1 MSAGATGHPL
11 GWNAAPAHW
20 IAGAWEPVSE
30 PRAQIADPT
39 HVVRS
44 ANPAHPSET
53 VWMGLCDPEAAD
65 RAVAA
70 ARGAWR
76 AWRDAGLEARKSV
89 LLAWQSVTQGNLERI
104 ARCITREMGKTLA
117 ESRLEA
123 KALGEK
129 VAVTLDPV
137 SQSRVHG
144 YEIPIAPTR
153 RGVCAFRPHGVMAVI
168 APFNFPAHLANG
180 HFVPALLAGNTV
192 VLKPSERAPAVGQ
205 LLAELSAEAG
215 FPPGVFNV
223 VQGGAAT
230 AARLVAHADVDG
242 ILFTGSWPVG
252 RRILEA
258 NIDRPGRIIALEMGG
273 SNAAVVCE
281 DCDLR
286 QAVIECARAS
296 FATTGQRCTCTRRI
310 VVHASVADR
319 FVAALGR
326 AASTLVIG
334 PGDAEEPVFMGPL
347 VTESAMETALQFQRD
362 RARAGGRVVL
372 QSTRL
377 DREGWFVTPGIIE
390 LDRFSRDTDAEVF
403 APIVQVAVADSDED
417 LVEQANATAF
427 GLAASVFT
435 GDRARWMRI
444 ARDLRAGC
452 INWNTGTAGAS
463 SKLPFGGLGLSGNH
477 RPAAAFSVDYC
488 AYPVA
493 HMEEAGTAA
502 AVPEGMLWRDSWL
515 S

>member
-1 MSAGATGHPL
+1 MSAVPRDPAREGAT
-11 GWNAAPAHW
+11 APAHW
-20 IAGAWEPVSE
+20 IGGAWEPVSE
-30 PRAQIADPT
+30 PRAQLADPS

-70 ARGAWR
+70 ARAAWR
-76 AWRDAGLEARKSV
+76 AWRDAGFEARKAT
-89 LLAWQSVTQGNLERI
+89 LLAWQSVTQRHVERI

-129 VAVTLDPV
+129 VAVTLDPL
-137 SQSRVHG
+137 SQSRVSG
-144 YEIPIAPTR
+144 YEVPISQTR

-180 HFVPALLAGNTV
+180 HIVPALLAGNAV
-192 VLKPSERAPAVGQ
+192 VLKPSERTPAVGQ

-223 VQGGAAT
+223 VQGGAPT
-230 AARLVAHADVDG
+230 AARLVAHPDVDG

-258 NIDRPGRIIALEMGG
+258 SIDRPGRIVALEMGG
-273 SNAAVVCE
+273 SNAAIVCA

-310 VVHASVADR
+310 VVQSSMADR
-319 FVAALGR
+319 FMAALGR
-326 AASTLVIG
+326 AASTLVVG
-334 PGDAEEPVFMGPL
+334 PGDAAEPVFMGPI
-347 VTESAMETALQFQRD
+347 VSEGAMHAALQFQRD

-372 QSTRL
+372 PSARL

-390 LDRFSRDTDAEVF
+390 VDRFSRETDHEVF
-403 APIVQVAVADSDED
+403 APIVQVAVADSDSD
-417 LVEQANATAF
+417 LVEQANATDF

-435 GDRARWMRI
+435 QDRSRWVRMS
-444 ARDLRAGC
+444 RDLRAGC

-493 HMEEAGTAA
+493 HMEESGTAA
-502 AVPEGMLWRDSWL
+502 PVPEGMLWKDSWTA
-515 S
+515 

>member
-1 MSAGATGHPL
+1 MSVRAPDPSQGCSS
-11 GWNAAPAHW
+11 APAHW
-20 IAGAWEPVSE
+20 IGGAWEPVSE
-30 PRAQIADPT
+30 PRAQLADPV

-44 ANPAHPSET
+44 ANPARPSET

-65 RAVAA
+65 RAVVA
-70 ARGAWR
+70 ARGAFR
-76 AWRDAGLEARKSV
+76 AWRDAGFEARKSV
-89 LLAWQSVTQGNLERI
+89 LLAWQSVTQRNIERM
-104 ARCITREMGKTLA
+104 AHCITREMGKTLA

-123 KALGEK
+123 KALVEK

-137 SQSRVHG
+137 SQSRVGG
-144 YEIPIAPTR
+144 YEVPISDTR
-153 RGVCAFRPHGVMAVI
+153 QGVCRFRPHGVMGVI

-180 HFVPALLAGNTV
+180 HFVPALLAGNSV
-192 VLKPSERAPAVGQ
+192 VLKPSERTPAVGQ
-205 LLAELSAEAG
+205 LLAELSSEAG

-252 RRILEA
+252 RRILHA
-258 NIDRPGRIIALEMGG
+258 NIDRPGRIVALEMGG
-273 SNAAVVCE
+273 SNATIVCG

-286 QAVIECARAS
+286 QAVIECVRAS

-310 VVHASVADR
+310 VVHSSVADR
-319 FVAALGR
+319 FIAALGR

-334 PGDAEEPVFMGPL
+334 PGDAAEPVFMGPL
-347 VTESAMETALQFQRD
+347 VAETAIDAALQFQQD
-362 RARAGGRVVL
+362 RARGGARVVL
-372 QSTRL
+372 QSVRI
-377 DREGWFVTPGIIE
+377 DREGWFVTPGVIE
-390 LDRFSRDTDAEVF
+390 VDRFTRETDHEVF
-403 APIVQVAVADSDED
+403 APIVQVAVASSDDD
-417 LVEQANATAF
+417 LVEQANATDF

-435 GDRARWMRI
+435 QDRDRWMRI

-452 INWNTGTAGAS
+452 INWNVGTAGAS

-493 HMEEAGTAA
+493 HIEERGTAA
-502 AVPEGMLWRDSWL
+502 ALPEGMLFKDSWIA
-515 S
+515 

>member
-1 MSAGATGHPL
+1 MSAGANDRLAGCMP
-11 GWNAAPAHW
+11 APAHW

-53 VWMGLCDPEAAD
+53 VWMGLCEPEAAD
-65 RAVAA
+65 RAVTA

-76 AWRDAGLEARKSV
+76 AWRDAGLEARKAV
-89 LLAWQSVTQGNLERI
+89 MLAWQSVTQRNVERI
-104 ARCITREMGKTLA
+104 ARCITREMGKTIA

-129 VAVTLDPV
+129 VAVTLDPI
-137 SQSRVHG
+137 SQSRVGG
-144 YEIPIAPTR
+144 YEIPISDTR

-192 VLKPSERAPAVGQ
+192 VLKPSERTPAVGQ

-252 RRILEA
+252 RRILQA
-258 NIDRPGRIIALEMGG
+258 NIDRPGRIVALEMGG
-273 SNAAVVCE
+273 SNASIVCG

-310 VVHASVADR
+310 VVHASIADR

-334 PGDAEEPVFMGPL
+334 SGDAAEPVFMGPL
-347 VTESAMETALQFQRD
+347 VTESAMEAALQFQRD

-372 QSTRL
+372 QSARL

-390 LDRFSRDTDAEVF
+390 VDRFTRETDAEVF
-403 APIVQVAVADSDED
+403 APIVQVAVADRDED
-417 LVEQANATAF
+417 LVEQANATEF

-435 GDRARWMRI
+435 QDRARWERI
-444 ARDLRAGC
+444 ARDVRAGC
-452 INWNTGTAGAS
+452 INWNMGTAGAS

-493 HMEEAGTAA
+493 HMEERGTAA
-502 AVPEGMLWRDSWL
+502 AVPEGMLWKDSWL

>member
-1 MSAGATGHPL
+1 MIGEAAVAEGGCAHP
-11 GWNAAPAHW
+11 PAHW
-20 IAGAWEPVSE
+20 IGGSWEPVSE
-30 PRAQIADPT
+30 PRAQLADPA

-44 ANPAHPSET
+44 ANPAHPSDT
-53 VWMGLCDPEAAD
+53 VWIGLCDPDAAD

-70 ARGAWR
+70 ARAAFR
-76 AWRDAGLEARKSV
+76 TWRDLGFEARRDV
-89 LLAWQSVTQGNLERI
+89 LLAWQAVTQRHVERI

-129 VAVTLDPV
+129 VAVTLDPI
-137 SQSRVHG
+137 SQARVRS
-144 YEIPIAPTR
+144 YEVPIAQTR
-153 RGVCAFRPHGVMAVI
+153 LGVCSFRPHGVMAVI

-192 VLKPSERAPAVGQ
+192 VLKPSERTPAVGQ

-230 AARLVAHADVDG
+230 ATRLVAHPDVDG

-252 RRILEA
+252 RRILQA
-258 NIDRPGRIIALEMGG
+258 NLDRPGRIVALEMGG
-273 SNAAVVCE
+273 SNATVVCG

-310 VVHASVADR
+310 IVHSSIADK
-319 FVAALGR
+319 FIAALGR

-334 PGDAEEPVFMGPL
+334 PGDAAEPVFMGPL
-347 VTESAMETALQFQRD
+347 VSEAALHAAMQFQRE
-362 RARAGGRVVL
+362 RAKVGARVVL
-372 QSTRL
+372 QSARL
-377 DREGWFVTPGIIE
+377 DREGWFVTPGIME
-390 LDRFSRDTDAEVF
+390 VGRFTRESDQEVF
-403 APIVQVAVADSDED
+403 APIVQVAVADSDDD
-417 LVEQANATAF
+417 LVAQANATEF

-435 GDRARWMRI
+435 QDHSRWARI
-444 ARDLRAGC
+444 ARELRAGC
-452 INWNTGTAGAS
+452 INWNVGTAGAS

-493 HMEEAGTAA
+493 HLEERGRGVV
-502 AVPEGMLWRDSWL
+502 VPDGMLWKDAWL
-515 S
+515 A

>member
-1 MSAGATGHPL
+1 MSAAVPDPAEGCSV
-11 GWNAAPAHW
+11 APAHW
-20 IAGAWEPVSE
+20 IGGAWEPVGE
-30 PRAQIADPT
+30 ARAQLSDPA

-53 VWMGLCDPEAAD
+53 VWMGQCDPEAAD

-76 AWRDAGLEARKSV
+76 AWRDAGFEARKAV
-89 LLAWQSVTQGNLERI
+89 LLAWQSVTQRNLERI

-137 SQSRVHG
+137 SQGRVSG
-144 YEIPIAPTR
+144 YEVPIAQTR
-153 RGVCAFRPHGVMAVI
+153 RGICAFRPHGVMAVI

-205 LLAELSAEAG
+205 LLAELSLEAG
-215 FPPGVFNV
+215 FPAGVLNV

-230 AARLVAHADVDG
+230 AARLVSHADVDG

-258 NIDRPGRIIALEMGG
+258 NLDRPGRIVALEMGG
-273 SNAAVVCE
+273 SNAAVVCG

-326 AASTLVIG
+326 AASTLVVG
-334 PGDAEEPVFMGPL
+334 PGDAAEPVFMGPL
-347 VTESAMETALQFQRD
+347 VSEPAMNAALHFQRE
-362 RARAGGRVVL
+362 RARAGARIVL
-372 QSTRL
+372 QSARL
-377 DREGWFVTPGIIE
+377 DREGWFVTPGIVE
-390 LDRFSRDTDAEVF
+390 VDRFSRGTDAEVF
-403 APIVQVAVADSDED
+403 APIVQVSVAESDED
-417 LVEQANATAF
+417 LAEQANATDF

-435 GDRARWMRI
+435 QDRARWMRI
-444 ARDLRAGC
+444 SREIRAGC
-452 INWNTGTAGAS
+452 INWNMGTAGAS

-493 HMEEAGTAA
+493 HMEESGTAA
-502 AVPEGMLWRDSWL
+502 AVPEGMLWKDAWL

>member
-1 MSAGATGHPL
+1 MIGGGQDPSSGCST
-11 GWNAAPAHW
+11 APAHW
-20 IAGAWEPVSE
+20 IGGAWEPAGE
-30 PRAQIADPT
+30 ARAQLSDPG

-53 VWMGLCDPEAAD
+53 VWMGQCDPEAAD

-70 ARGAWR
+70 ARAAWR
-76 AWRDAGLEARKSV
+76 GWRDAGFEARKTA
-89 LLAWQSVTQGNLERI
+89 LLAWQSVTQRHMERI

-129 VAVTLDPV
+129 VNVTLDPISQGRV
-137 SQSRVHG
+137 SG
-144 YEIPIAPTR
+144 YEVPIAESR
-153 RGVCAFRPHGVMAVI
+153 RGVCAFRPHGVMAVLG
-168 APFNFPAHLANG
+168 PFNFPAHLANG
-180 HFVPALLAGNTV
+180 HIVPALLAGNTV
-192 VLKPSERAPAVGQ
+192 VLKPSERTPAVGQ

-215 FPPGVFNV
+215 FPPGVLNV

-230 AARLVAHADVDG
+230 AARLVAHADIDG

-252 RRILEA
+252 RRILQA

-273 SNAAVVCE
+273 SNATIVCE

-286 QAVIECARAS
+286 QAVIECVRAS

-310 VVHASVADR
+310 IVHASVADR
-319 FVAALGR
+319 FIAALGR

-334 PGDAEEPVFMGPL
+334 PGDATEPVFMGPL
-347 VTESAMETALQFQRD
+347 VTEAAMDAALQFQRE
-362 RARAGGRVVL
+362 RAHAGARVVL
-372 QSTRL
+372 QSARV
-377 DREGWFVTPGIIE
+377 DREGWFVTPGIME
-390 LDRFSRDTDAEVF
+390 VDRFTRETDAEVF
-403 APIVQVAVADSDED
+403 APIVQVAVAQDDDD
-417 LVEQANATAF
+417 LVEQANATDF

-435 GDRARWMRI
+435 QDPARWDRI
-444 ARDLRAGC
+444 SRDVRAGC
-452 INWNTGTAGAS
+452 VNWNMGTAGAS

-493 HMEEAGTAA
+493 HMEESGTGA
-502 AVPEGMLWRDSWL
+502 AVPEGMLWKDSWL
-515 S
+515 A

>member
-1 MSAGATGHPL
+1 MSAVAGGASRAGTP
-11 GWNAAPAHW
+11 APAHW
-20 IAGAWEPVSE
+20 IGGAWEPVSE

-76 AWRDAGLEARKSV
+76 AWRDAGFETRKAA
-89 LLAWQSVTQGNLERI
+89 LLAWQSVTQRNLERI

-137 SQSRVHG
+137 SQSRVGG
-144 YEIPIAPTR
+144 YEVPISQSR
-153 RGVCAFRPHGVMAVI
+153 RGVCAFRPHGVMTVI

-180 HFVPALLAGNTV
+180 HVVPALLAGNTV
-192 VLKPSERAPAVGQ
+192 VLKPSERTPAVGQ

-215 FPPGVFNV
+215 FPAGVFNV

-230 AARLVAHADVDG
+230 AARLAAHPDIDG

-252 RRILEA
+252 RRILQA
-258 NIDRPGRIIALEMGG
+258 NIDRPGRIVALEMGG

-334 PGDAEEPVFMGPL
+334 PGDAAEPVFMGPI
-347 VTESAMETALQFQRD
+347 VSESAMEAALRFQRD

-372 QSTRL
+372 QSARL

-390 LDRFSRDTDAEVF
+390 VDRFSRETDAEAF
-403 APIVQVAVADSDED
+403 APIVQVAVADSDTD
-417 LVEQANATAF
+417 LVEQANATDF

-435 GDRARWMRI
+435 QDEDRWTRI
-444 ARDLRAGC
+444 SRELRAGC

-493 HMEEAGTAA
+493 HMEERGTAA
-502 AVPEGMLWRDSWL
+502 AVPEGMLWKDAWL
-515 S
+515 A

>member
-1 MSAGATGHPL
+1 MSALRHDPTVGCPVG
-11 GWNAAPAHW
+11 PAHW
-20 IAGAWEPVSE
+20 IGGAWEPAGE
-30 PRAQIADPT
+30 ALAQLSDPA

-70 ARGAWR
+70 ARVAWR
-76 AWRDAGLEARKSV
+76 GWRDAGFESRKAV
-89 LLAWQSVTQGNLERI
+89 LQRWQSVTQRHSERI

-129 VAVTLDPV
+129 VSVTLDPI
-137 SQSRVHG
+137 SQGRVGG
-144 YEIPIAPTR
+144 YEVPIAETR
-153 RGVCAFRPHGVMAVI
+153 RGICAFRPHGVMAVI

-192 VLKPSERAPAVGQ
+192 VLKPSERTPAVGQ

-223 VQGGAAT
+223 VQGGAST
-230 AARLVAHADVDG
+230 AARLAVHPDVDG

-252 RRILEA
+252 RRILQA
-258 NIDRPGRIIALEMGG
+258 NIDRPGRIVALEMGG
-273 SNAAVVCE
+273 SNAAIVCG

-286 QAVIECARAS
+286 QAVIECVRAS

-310 VVHASVADR
+310 VVHSSVAGR
-319 FVAALGR
+319 FVSALGR
-326 AASTLVIG
+326 AASTLVVG
-334 PGDAEEPVFMGPL
+334 PGDAPEPVFMGPL
-347 VTESAMETALQFQRD
+347 VGESALHGALQFQRE
-362 RARAGGRVVL
+362 RAHAGGRVVL
-372 QSTRL
+372 QSARL

-390 LDRFSRDTDAEVF
+390 VDRFSRETDAEVF

-417 LVEQANATAF
+417 LVAQANATEF

-435 GDRARWMRI
+435 QDRARWERI
-444 ARDLRAGC
+444 SREVRAGC
-452 INWNTGTAGAS
+452 INWNMGTAGAS

-493 HMEEAGTAA
+493 HMEERGTAA
-502 AVPEGMLWRDSWL
+502 AVPEGMLWKDSWL
-515 S
+515 T